1 MKGFARKNQFNFIK
15 TYFKNKFF
23 EDFKYVMKNNGNAYT
38 LLFFKYLNPS
48 FVSNDSVI
56 LN

>member
-1 MKGFARKNQFNFIK
+1 MKGFARKNQFHLIK
-15 TYFKNKFF
+15 TYFKTKFF
-23 EDFKYVMKNNGNAYT
+23 NDFNTVMKYNGNAYT

-56 LN
+56 Y